1 MPVRIVRNDIAKM
14 HADAIVNAANA
25 QLSAGGGVCGALHAA
40 AGPGLLQECMSLHGC
55 KTGQVKVTGG
65 YNLHCKYVIHAV
77 GPMWQG
83 GSRGERE
90 LLASCYRQALAKA
103 QELGCRSIA
112 FPILSS
118 GIYGYPK
125 AEALQVAM
133 EEIGAFLMAQDM
145 QVDLVV
151 YTRESVEIG
160 SKLFADIRQ
169 YIDDHYVAAHT
180 DVMRRPDPP
189 LMMESVA
196 CMPAPCAAPD
206 LEEELLH
213 LDESFSQAVLR
224 LIGEKGMTNAQCYKK
239 ANLDRKHFSKI
250 QNDVHYKPKKTTALA
265 LAVALELSLDET
277 KALLQKAGL
286 AISHSDVFDV
296 IVEFFIRQEKYD
308 IFVINEA
315 LFLHDQPM
323 LGSVLP

>member
-1 MPVRIVRNDIAKM
+1 MPVRIVCNDIAKM

-25 QLSAGGGVCGALHAA
+25 QLSVGGGVCGALHAA
-40 AGPGLLQECMSLHGC
+40 AGPGLWQECMSLHGC
-55 KTGQVKVTGG
+55 ETGQVKVTGG

-77 GPMWQG
+77 GPVWQG
-83 GSRGERE
+83 GNRGEKE

-103 QELGCRSIA
+103 QELGCRSIV

-133 EEIGAFLMAQDM
+133 EEIGAFLMAHEM

-151 YTRESVEIG
+151 YSRESVEIE
-160 SKLFADIRQ
+160 SRLFADIRRH
-169 YIDDHYVAAHT
+169 IDDHYVAAHP
-180 DVMRRPDPP
+180 DVRRIPEPP
-189 LMMESVA
+189 LMMKSVA
-196 CMPAPCAAPD
+196 CMPEPCAAPG
-206 LEEELLH
+206 LEDALLY

-239 ANLDRKHFSKI
+239 AQIDRKLFSKI
-250 QNDVHYKPKKTTALA
+250 RSDVHYRPKKTTALA

-296 IVEFFIRQEKYD
+296 IVEYFIRQEMYD